1 MDFVLENRSL
11 CHISNVIMWNL
22 LYMNEDTFEII
33 EKMFHKTWT
42 IRLNVLNMLTFV
54 TINVSAFRNINY
66 IFILIAI

>member
-1 MDFVLENRSL
+1 MDVVLKNPSL

-22 LYMNEDTFEII
+22 LYMNEDTFEIT
-33 EKMFHKTWT
+33 EKIFHKTWT